1 MRFLFWLLVM
11 LNLGALVYF
20 NLDVIAPTPVT
31 NVKVDIS
38 PEKMKLLSL
47 AEVEAMPKRQTAE
60 PQAAPTQV
68 ASNEPTACYEWGS
81 FEPAKLSEVLTVVN
95 ALSIKYNVVQ
105 QTSQQAVRYWVYKP
119 PLPTA
124 EAAQAK
130 AEELKALGI
139 EEFFVVQE
147 SKWRN
152 AISFG
157 VFRDEQLAT
166 NLMNDLRHRGVR
178 EVVKSVRNQGDGNS
192 TLMLEGVTGTL
203 LEQLKKNQP
212 DFPDSEIK
220 DVACP
225 TA

>member
-20 NLDVIAPTPVT
+20 NLDLIAPAPVS
-31 NVKVDIS
+31 NVKADLN
-38 PEKMKLLSL
+38 PEKLKLLTPQ
-47 AEVEAMPKRQTAE
+47 EVEAMPKRQTAAAE
-60 PQAAPTQV
+60 PLPV

-81 FEPAKLSEVLTVVN
+81 FEPSKLTDVLTVVN
-95 ALSIKYNVVQ
+95 ALSIKNSVVQ
-105 QTSQQAVRYWVYKP
+105 QTSQQSVRYWVYKP
-119 PLPTA
+119 PLASA

-139 EEFFVVQE
+139 EEFFIVQDA
-147 SKWRN
+147 KWRN

-178 EVVKSVRNQGDGNS
+178 EVVKAVRNQGDGNAN
-192 TLMLEGVTGTL
+192 LMLEGVTGTL
-203 LEQLKKNQP
+203 LEQLKKNLP

-220 DVACP
+220 DVTCP